1 MFVVVVVVLVEF
13 EFNESE
19 STALFIF
26 AWDNIELIVEPFV
39 VVVDELPLLLI
50 KFVELVGPFKS
61 SVLLVLLLPFCVEFK
76 VVFEILEVVFKGTVV
91 VLFVDDDVFI
101 DEQVVVDAFTAAEA
115 AATPAKVAAAV
126 VADDADEVPAFV
138 IVLSVDV
145 VKWDGIRRLFR
156 FGWMLSSLKRK
167 KINH

>member
-1 MFVVVVVVLVEF
+1 M
-13 EFNESE
+13 
-19 STALFIF
+19 
-26 AWDNIELIVEPFV
+26 
-39 VVVDELPLLLI
+39 
-50 KFVELVGPFKS
+50 
-61 SVLLVLLLPFCVEFK
+61 PFCVEFK

-145 VKWDGIRRLFR
+145 VK
-156 FGWMLSSLKRK
+156 
-167 KINH
+167 